1 MFSSLRV
8 VFILFKLLLRARKL
22 TGIIVLFQRALG
34 SISPSMETSQRSWS
48 WKIPLRDDQGK
59 RFTLCVLVISYR
71 FIVIFFRRD
80 FVIPV
85 SRLFSE
91 QPRWPTSLENV
102 GSLHV
107 DWEPGL
113 CRSIFHRWKIRRKG
127 SPGGSRVER
136 NSQLRVNLSRIIA
149 VFFISSVNSWKMWIW
164 LTRQGQSC

>member
-1 MFSSLRV
+1 MFSSLS
-8 VFILFKLLLRARKL
+8 LSYLSCYLEARKL

-71 FIVIFFRRD
+71 FVVIFFRRD

-91 QPRWPTSLENV
+91 PPRWPTSLENV

-136 NSQLRVNLSRIIA
+136 NSRGFAVACQSLANYRRILH
-149 VFFISSVNSWKMWIW
+149 FE
-164 LTRQGQSC
+164 R